1 MDQIEKKQKF
11 VIKQIKDFNAHQCY
25 HVWHP
30 ATDLFETKDDYI
42 VKLEIGGMEGK
53 DFSIN
58 FYKDVLSISG
68 YRAGEDKEGSYHRM
82 EIPFGEFSSSVQ
94 IPFEIMMNS
103 IEAFYEN
110 GFLTIILPKIKSVH
124 VEISGE

>member
-1 MDQIEKKQKF
+1 MDRIEKNQIF
-11 VIKQIKDFNAHQCY
+11 LIKQIKDFDTHQCY

-30 ATDLFETKDDYI
+30 ATDLFETKENYI

-58 FYKDVLSISG
+58 FYKDVLSING
-68 YRAGEDKEGSYHRM
+68 YRVGEEKEGSYHIM
-82 EIPFGEFSSSVQ
+82 EIPFGDFSSSVK
-94 IPFEIMMNS
+94 INNEIMINS

-110 GFLTIILPKIKSVH
+110 GFLTIIIPKKKPIRL
-124 VEISGE
+124 EISEE

>member
-1 MDQIEKKQKF
+1 MDQVEKKQKF
-11 VIKQIKDFNAHQCY
+11 VIKQIKDFDAQQCY

-30 ATDLFETKDDYI
+30 ATDLFETKNDYI

-58 FYKDVLSISG
+58 FYKDVLSING

-82 EIPFGEFSSSVQ
+82 EIPFGDFSSSVK
-94 IPFEIMMNS
+94 IPGEIMMKS

-110 GFLTIILPKIKSVH
+110 GFLTVILPKLKSVR
-124 VEISGE
+124 VEISEG

>member
-1 MDQIEKKQKF
+1 MDQVEKKQKF
-11 VIKQIKDFNAHQCY
+11 VIKQIKDFDAQQCY

-30 ATDLFETKDDYI
+30 ATDLFETKSDYI

-58 FYKDVLSISG
+58 FYKDVLSING
-68 YRAGEDKEGSYHRM
+68 YRAREDKEGSYHRM
-82 EIPFGEFSSSVQ
+82 EIPFGDFSSSVK
-94 IPFEIMMNS
+94 ISSEIVMKY

-110 GFLTIILPKIKSVH
+110 GFLTVILPKLKSVR
-124 VEISGE
+124 VEISEG

>member
-1 MDQIEKKQKF
+1 MDQIEKKHKF
-11 VIKQIKDFNAHQCY
+11 VIKQIKDFDSHQCY

-30 ATDLFETKDDYI
+30 ATDLFETKDNYI

-58 FYKDVLSISG
+58 YYKDVLSING

-82 EIPFGEFSSSVQ
+82 EILFGDFSSSVK
-94 IPFEIMMNS
+94 IPGEIMIHS

-110 GFLTIILPKIKSVH
+110 GFLTIILTKIKSIH
-124 VEISGE
+124 VEISED

>member
-1 MDQIEKKQKF
+1 MDRIEKKQKF
-11 VIKQIKDFNAHQCY
+11 VIKQIKDFDAQQCY

-30 ATDLFETKDDYI
+30 ATDMFETNNDYI
-42 VKLEIGGMEGK
+42 VKVEIGGMEGQ

-58 FYKDVLSISG
+58 YFKDILSING

-82 EIPFGEFSSSVQ
+82 EIPFGDFSCSVK
-94 IPFEIMMNS
+94 IPGEIMMNS

-110 GFLTIILPKIKSVH
+110 GFLTIILAKRKSIH
-124 VEISGE
+124 VEISE